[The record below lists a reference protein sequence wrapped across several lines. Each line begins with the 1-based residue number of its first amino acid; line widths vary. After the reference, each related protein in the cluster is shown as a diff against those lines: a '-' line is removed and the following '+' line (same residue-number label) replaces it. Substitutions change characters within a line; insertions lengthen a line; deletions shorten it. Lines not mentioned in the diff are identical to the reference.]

1 MLSTH
6 GCVLHV
12 LAFIYTVKHRLKKGY
27 DHSKFA
33 TLEQEGNWS

>member
-1 MLSTH
+1 MDVYYMYWHL
-6 GCVLHV
+6 
-12 LAFIYTVKHRLKKGY
+12 FIKFNIGKKGY